1 MNRKRL
7 TWRVMGGFA
16 NLAFL
21 GACGGGSGD
30 GGTGPGSGA
39 ILKSAG
45 DNQTAGTGTAVAIP
59 PAVLVRDNLG
69 NPRPDVAVTFTTA
82 SGGGSLSKAI
92 DTTDANGVASV
103 GSWTLGSIPG
113 SNRLTATASG
123 SGISGNGQTFSAN
136 GSRRATSDRPDDV
149 TGSQVQVFYALPSDG
164 VDRGL
169 DTNSVLVS
177 TVGSFQT
184 WLGGQTGGRTLRMD
198 TYQGALD
205 ITFVRL
211 GRSNATMVSYGA
223 FVRDT
228 IEKDLA
234 TAGFAA
240 AAKIYAVYY
249 DGGST
254 FACGGGS
261 WPPTLPGRVGALYLQ
276 GTVSGAPPCN
286 TNPFAGSPTSPPG
299 YLEFAMIH
307 ELMHVQGFVSTA
319 APNFVLAG
327 HVNTGPTDLMY
338 AGPLPWQPTTLDL
351 NQANYYN
358 PNGLPAGILNLANSP
373 FLTP

>member
-7 TWRVMGGFA
+7 AWRVMGGFA
-16 NLAFL
+16 SLAVL
-21 GACGGGSGD
+21 GACGGSSND
-30 GGTGPGSGA
+30 GGTGPGGGV

-45 DNQTAGTGTAVAIP
+45 DNQTAGTGTTVAIP

-69 NPRPDVAVTFTTA
+69 NPRPDIEVTFAAA
-82 SGGGSLSKAI
+82 SGGGTVSKAK
-92 DTTDANGVASV
+92 DTTDANGVASI

-113 SNRLTATASG
+113 TNRLTATASG
-123 SGISGNGQTFSAN
+123 TGISGNPQTFTAN

-149 TGSQVQVFYALPSDG
+149 AGSQVQVFYVLPSDG
-164 VDRGL
+164 GDRGL
-169 DTNSVLVS
+169 DTNSVLVN

-184 WLGGQTGGRTLRMD
+184 WLGGQTVGRTLRMD

-205 ITFVRL
+205 ITFVRI

-240 AAKIYAVYY
+240 ATKLYAVYY

-286 TNPFAGSPTSPPG
+286 TNPFASSPTSPPG

-338 AGPLPWQPTTLDL
+338 AGALPWQPTTLDL
-351 NQANYYN
+351 NKANYYN
-358 PNGLPAGILNLANSP
+358 PTGLPAGILNFANSP